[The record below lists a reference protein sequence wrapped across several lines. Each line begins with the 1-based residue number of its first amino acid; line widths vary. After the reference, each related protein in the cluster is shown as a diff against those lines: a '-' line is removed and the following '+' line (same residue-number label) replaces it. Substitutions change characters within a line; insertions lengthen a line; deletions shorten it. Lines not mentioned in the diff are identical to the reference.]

1 MGDANV
7 PVVEFPGGGR
17 AVIEP
22 SRLAGRRATIP
33 PACVLCF
40 FPEVLR
46 QRHRGGGLTL
56 IHRLRGE
63 HDPLPVYRRGRGRR
77 AIAVARA
84 GVGAPFSAVVLERLI
99 AMGGRCFIACGGAGV
114 LDAGIEAGRVVLP
127 TAALR
132 GEGTSY
138 HYLRPAR
145 SVRPHRRALAAL
157 RTACRRRGLRPVEG
171 LVWTTDAAFRET
183 PRQVRRRRE
192 EGCVAVEMEAAAL
205 FAVARFRRVALGAVL
220 YAADDVSGRAWKP
233 RGWTRLRSTREV
245 LFDLACESCRRL
257 AAGRD

>member
-1 MGDANV
+1 MGKKNV
-7 PVVEFPGGGR
+7 PVVEFPGRGR

-22 SRLAGRRATIP
+22 ARLAGRRAAIP

-46 QRHRGGGLTL
+46 ERHRSGDLALVDELG
-56 IHRLRGE
+56 GE
-63 HDPLPVYRRGRGRR
+63 HDPLPVYRRGRGRG
-77 AIAVARA
+77 AIGVARA
-84 GVGAPFSAVVLERLI
+84 GVGAPFSALVLEQLI
-99 AMGGRCFIACGGAGV
+99 AMGGRMFIACGGAGV
-114 LDAGIEAGRVVLP
+114 LDAGIEAGRVVLA

-132 GEGTSY
+132 DEGTSY

-157 RTACRRRGLRPVEG
+157 RTACRRRGIRPVEG
-171 LVWTTDAAFRET
+171 MVWTTDAAFRET

-205 FAVARFRRVALGAVL
+205 FAVARFRRVALGEVL
-220 YAADDVSGRAWKP
+220 YAADDVSGREWKP
-233 RGWTRLRSTREV
+233 RGWTRRHTAREG
-245 LFDLACESCRRL
+245 LFEMACEACRRL